1 MPRQRDSKHDK
12 GRTLDHFFPYKKLL
26 AEKKHDRSRNPKLL
40 KPRLRHK
47 PSTCNNPD
55 IIVIDSDDDELQVPV
70 TCTGVVEKQRRPGQ
84 DVSMDVETVDADE
97 ISGRRVSAVN
107 ETTLETQIL
116 GPNLLPTSSTITTT
130 ITTTTNSSTCTFGK
144 PYLLSEGASVNPFLF
159 GSPGSLLSPSES
171 RDPSSPGLRIVR
183 EYDSHPQTLEKQ
195 VKEDNVRIGD
205 LTEDWL
211 MGDDENESEDKKGDV
226 SDDYDDIEF
235 VEEREV
241 FLDTVCPCCEKG
253 FDGRQSPVRHSF
265 VVPEILY
272 RSDNSSRKLKFTLT
286 IVPRLEAQINQ
297 PVIPRSHRQAQSNI
311 TKATLSLSSCPPSG
325 RTRHGKRRQPTR
337 TSHSI
342 TSNPIEAGER
352 LLSTRYCRACPSLS
366 MLFAMVPFRVLLPIF
381 SRSCLLSPLYYFS
394 KNLTVNTIKTCTL
407 RSLH

>member
-12 GRTLDHFFPYKKLL
+12 GRTLDHFFSYKKPL
-26 AEKKHDRSRNPKLL
+26 AEKKHDRSRNPRLL
-40 KPRLRHK
+40 KPRHK
-47 PSTCNNPD
+47 PSTCNNPE
-55 IIVIDSDDDELQVPV
+55 IIVIDSDNDELQGPV

-84 DVSMDVETVDADE
+84 DDSMDVETVDADE

-107 ETTLETQIL
+107 ETTPETQIL
-116 GPNLLPTSSTITTT
+116 GPSLLSTPSTIIT
-130 ITTTTNSSTCTFGK
+130 TTTTNSSTCTFGK
-144 PYLLSEGASVNPFLF
+144 PYLLSEGASVNSFLF

-171 RDPSSPGLRIVR
+171 RDPSSPGLRIAG

-195 VKEDNVRIGD
+195 VKEEDNVRIGD

-211 MGDDENESEDKKGDV
+211 IGDDENESEDKKGDV

-241 FLDTVCPCCEKG
+241 FLNTVCPCCEKE

-265 VVPEILY
+265 VVPEVY

-325 RTRHGKRRQPTR
+325 RARHGKRRQPTR
-337 TSHSI
+337 TSRSI

>member
-12 GRTLDHFFPYKKLL
+12 GRTLDHFFSYKKPL

-40 KPRLRHK
+40 KPRPRHK
-47 PSTCNNPD
+47 PSTCNNPE
-55 IIVIDSDDDELQVPV
+55 IIVIDSDNDELQGPV
-70 TCTGVVEKQRRPGQ
+70 TYTGVVEKQRRPGQ
-84 DVSMDVETVDADE
+84 DVSMDVEADE

-107 ETTLETQIL
+107 ETKSETQIL
-116 GPNLLPTSSTITTT
+116 GSSLLPTSSTITTT
-130 ITTTTNSSTCTFGK
+130 NSSTCTFGN

-171 RDPSSPGLRIVR
+171 RDPSSPGLRIAG

-195 VKEDNVRIGD
+195 VKEEEDNVRIGD

-241 FLDTVCPCCEKG
+241 FLNTVCPCCEKE

-272 RSDNSSRKLKFTLT
+272 RSDNSNRKLKSTLT
-286 IVPRLEAQINQ
+286 IVLRLEAQINQ

-311 TKATLSLSSCPPSG
+311 TKTTLSLSSCPPSG

-337 TSHSI
+337 TSRSI

-366 MLFAMVPFRVLLPIF
+366 MLFAMVPFRVLLPTF
-381 SRSCLLSPLYYFS
+381 SRSCLLSPLSYFN